1 MRLPLWRQ
9 CTVVHWSKWH
19 ELLRHLVGAVEAE
32 AAKAAAEY
40 AARRRGGVAGL
51 QQGHGVPAVRVAK
64 DEGGRDG
71 HFGEA
76 PFGRSVGENRF
87 GWVAALQQLSADTV
101 RAGGCHVDPP
111 PDTLHPT
118 CQSYIDN
125 FPRWREEKFCGCW
138 PRSWWSR
145 RRWRSPSP
153 HAAEVLLVAVA
164 GFGLV
169 AVAGLALHIL
179 EC

>member
-1 MRLPLWRQ
+1 M
-9 CTVVHWSKWH
+9 
-19 ELLRHLVGAVEAE
+19 
-32 AAKAAAEY
+32 
-40 AARRRGGVAGL
+40 GVL
-51 QQGHGVPAVRVAK
+51 TRVINGFSVKTNA
-64 DEGGRDG
+64 
-71 HFGEA
+71 FSVFQGEA
-76 PFGRSVGENRF
+76 
-87 GWVAALQQLSADTV
+87 LV
-101 RAGGCHVDPP
+101 RALSPP
-111 PDTLHPT
+111 VPP
-118 CQSYIDN
+118 S
-125 FPRWREEKFCGCW
+125 FCGCW